1 VGSPAGTGPGGVAG
15 PGDRP
20 GRDGLGLPPVPSEDD
35 LDVDGLSPAELAV
48 VIERFEEHQRD
59 LEERV
64 ADIADLVRALKAR
77 NDQSDRKGSEGQ
89 ES

>member
-1 VGSPAGTGPGGVAG
+1 VGSPAGTAPGGVAG
-15 PGDRP
+15 PGGRP